1 MSRSRGRRGHGAE
14 HENDER
20 WLLTYADM
28 ITLLMALFMVLFSI
42 SSVNISKYVTL
53 QQSLHAAF
61 SGSIL
66 PGGRAIAQAGS
77 TSSASHSPNNTQ
89 IQTIVPVTPTL
100 GQPKGSTAQ
109 QTANAAAN
117 AAAQREQDNFLEL
130 KRLLDAYAKV
140 HGFSANVQTIVTP
153 TGLLVRILTDRL
165 LFDSGSADLQSAGLP
180 LLVEISHLLNLDQTH
195 QILVTGYTDN
205 VPISTAQFPSNWEL
219 STTRAGSV
227 VRFLIDQGVDES
239 RLEASGFA
247 DLHPVASNATPIG
260 RALNR
265 RVEILIQRKYPLP
278 TTVP

>member
-1 MSRSRGRRGHGAE
+1 MSSTRRRRGHAAE

-53 QQSLHAAF
+53 QQALHAAF

-66 PGGRAIAQAGS
+66 PGGRSIEQAGS
-77 TSSASHSPNNTQ
+77 TDSAHHSPNNTQ
-89 IQTIVPVTPTL
+89 IQSIVPLTPTVA
-100 GQPKGSTAQ
+100 QPKASSAQ
-109 QTANAAAN
+109 QAAQAAQN

-140 HGFSANVQTIVTP
+140 HGFSGEVQTIITP

-165 LFDSGSADLQSAGLP
+165 LFDSGSADLQSEGLP
-180 LLVEISHLLNLDQTH
+180 LLVEIAHLLNLDQTH

-205 VPISTAQFPSNWEL
+205 VPIATAQFPSNWEL

-227 VRFLIDQGVDES
+227 VRFLISQGVDEN
-239 RLEASGFA
+239 RLEASGYA
-247 DLHPVASNATPIG
+247 SLHPVASNATAVG

-265 RVEILIQRKYPLP
+265 RVEVLIQRKYPLP
-278 TTVP
+278 TT

>member
-1 MSRSRGRRGHGAE
+1 MSSTRRRRGHAAE

-53 QQSLHAAF
+53 QQALHAAF

-66 PGGRAIAQAGS
+66 PGGRSIEQAGS
-77 TSSASHSPNNTQ
+77 TDSAHHSPNNTQ
-89 IQTIVPVTPTL
+89 IQTIVPLTPTVA
-100 GQPKGSTAQ
+100 QPKASSAQ
-109 QTANAAAN
+109 QAAQAAQN

-140 HGFSANVQTIVTP
+140 HGFSGEVQTIITP

-165 LFDSGSADLQSAGLP
+165 LFDSGSADLQSEGLP
-180 LLVEISHLLNLDQTH
+180 LLVEIAHLLNLDQTH

-205 VPISTAQFPSNWEL
+205 VPIATAQFPSNWEL

-227 VRFLIDQGVDES
+227 VRFLISQGVDEN
-239 RLEASGFA
+239 RLEASGYA
-247 DLHPVASNATPIG
+247 SLHPVASNATAVG

-265 RVEILIQRKYPLP
+265 RVEVLIQRKYPLP
-278 TTVP
+278 TT